1 MYPECSLDGNVLH
14 SHTSFK
20 NTIIYWLIGD
30 TFIIIHHFSNAIQKE
45 FKRWL
50 HHTGG
55 LIIDVI
61 DKIRRLKK
69 IDTPSIVNKEFL
81 IEKDGNIEI
90 YYAPFDYV
98 NSKAK
103 IAIVGITPGLQQMT
117 QSFQAIK
124 DGKSLKEVKDL
135 SSFKGSMRT
144 TLINYL
150 DELKVNNILKIKSC
164 ESLFNKD
171 SKYLHTTSLVKYP
184 VFDKGKNYSGANILK
199 KKILLDFIEENF
211 LKELKTL
218 NKCIVVPLGN
228 TVSSTIKYLNSKYNL
243 KLSCFLEGFPHPSG
257 ANARKNIQF
266 DKNKTSMIKLLR
278 KARWKNF

>member
-1 MYPECSLDGNVLH
+1 MSIY
-14 SHTSFK
+14 FK
-20 NTIIYWLIGD
+20 QIK
-30 TFIIIHHFSNAIQKE
+30 S
-45 FKRWL
+45 
-50 HHTGG
+50 
-55 LIIDVI
+55 
-61 DKIRRLKK
+61 LKK
-69 IDTPSIVNKEFL
+69 INKLNIISNKFL
-81 IEKDGNIEI
+81 INSDGNIKI
-90 YYAPFDYV
+90 YYAPFDYI

-103 IAIVGITPGLQQMT
+103 IMIVGITPGFQQML
-117 QSFQAIK
+117 QSFEVIN

-164 ESLFNKD
+164 ESLFNKN

-228 TVSSTIKYLNSKYNL
+228 TVSSTIEYLNSKYNL
-243 KLSCFLEGFPHPSG
+243 KLSCFLHGFPHPSG

-266 DKNKTSMIKLLR
+266 DKNKMSMISLLKKTKL
-278 KARWKNF
+278 KKNI

>member
-1 MYPECSLDGNVLH
+1 M
-14 SHTSFK
+14 
-20 NTIIYWLIGD
+20 
-30 TFIIIHHFSNAIQKE
+30 
-45 FKRWL
+45 
-50 HHTGG
+50 
-55 LIIDVI
+55 I

-69 IDTPSIVNKEFL
+69 IDTSSIVNKEFL

-90 YYAPFDYV
+90 YYAPFDYI

-144 TLINYL
+144 TLIKYM
-150 DELKVNNILKIKSC
+150 DELKINKILKIKSC
-164 ESLFNKD
+164 ESLFNLD

-199 KKILLDFIEENF
+199 KKILLEFIEENF
-211 LKELKTL
+211 LKELKIL
-218 NKCIVVPLGN
+218 QNSIIIPLGN
-228 TVSSTIKYLNSKYNL
+228 TVSSTIDYLNIKHQLNL
-243 KLSCFLEGFPHPSG
+243 KCFLKGFPHPSG
-257 ANARKNIQF
+257 LNVRKNIQF
-266 DKNKTSMIKLLR
+266 DENKKEMLKLLKNKVFSHKS
-278 KARWKNF
+278 